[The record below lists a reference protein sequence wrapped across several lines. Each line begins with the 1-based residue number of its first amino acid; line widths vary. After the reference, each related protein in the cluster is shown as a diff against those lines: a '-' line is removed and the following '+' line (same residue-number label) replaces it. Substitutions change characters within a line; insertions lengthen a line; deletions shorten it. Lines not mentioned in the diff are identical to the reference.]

1 MAWDFIVTTLAGTQL
16 GEITNADPRTVSV
29 PHLRVPTATFT
40 IPLDSPRATD
50 LLTQDCL
57 LKCYRRDPVTTT
69 RSLIF
74 HGPVTSL
81 QEVAVND
88 GQSLAV
94 TATGPMWRLT
104 KRAIPGSLSTAG
116 AAYGSPASMLDL
128 GTIAGMMLD
137 DVNGTSFTGI
147 TKGTIT
153 ASKNGSYGPI
163 WLKNVAEAISELS
176 AGVGSFEY
184 RFNPTEATGVGGVG
198 GWPQIA
204 VMEIAPTFLTVRP
217 DAVFEY
223 GTNRANVDSY
233 ERAISYDGILTRAHM
248 PIQGFPDAPLPGY
261 TPLITR
267 SAATEIATRGLFEE
281 VIGDNGIAQDSL
293 RNDVLD
299 FHLTYRKDPRHI
311 VTFNPALNARP
322 APWTDY
328 FPGDTVRAR
337 ACVRG
342 IVRFD
347 ALFRI
352 WGISVTID
360 KNGNE
365 AASLE
370 LVIP

>member
-1 MAWDFIVTTLAGTQL
+1 MPWEFILTDLNGTQL
-16 GEITNADPRTVSV
+16 GEITNAEPRTVSV
-29 PHLRVPTATFT
+29 PHLRVPTASFT
-40 IPLDSPRATD
+40 VPLWSDRATD
-50 LLTQDCL
+50 LLTKDCL
-57 LKCYRRDPVTTT
+57 LKCYRTDPVTTT

-74 HGPVTSL
+74 HGAVTSI
-81 QEVAVND
+81 QETASTE
-88 GQSLAV
+88 GQSLVV
-94 TATGPMWRLT
+94 TAAGPFWRLA
-104 KRAIPGSLSTAG
+104 KRAIPGSLSTTG
-116 AAYGSPASMLDL
+116 AAYGSPGSQIDL
-128 GTIAGMMLD
+128 GTIAGMILD

-147 TKGTIT
+147 TKGSIT

-163 WLKNVAEAISELS
+163 WLKNVAEAWAELS
-176 AGVGSFEY
+176 AGIGSFEY
-184 RFNPTEATGVGGVG
+184 RFNPTEATAVGGVG

-204 VMEIAPTFLTVRP
+204 TVDFAPIFLTARP
-217 DAVFEY
+217 NAIFEY
-223 GTNRANVDSY
+223 GTDRANVDSY
-233 ERAISYDGILTRAHM
+233 ERGISYEGILTRAHM
-248 PIQGFPDAPLPGY
+248 AVQGFPDAPLPGY

-267 SAATEIATRGLFEE
+267 SAAEVATRGLFEE

-293 RNDVLD
+293 RTDVLD
-299 FHLTYRKDPRHI
+299 FHLAYRKDPRHI

-337 ACVRG
+337 AVVRG
-342 IVRFD
+342 TVRFD